1 MICDNCI
8 KADVCLKNHI
18 KSDLVYR
25 SDGEQKLYCEHFK
38 DKDLVVE
45 LPCKVGDTI
54 YVIPSETNYRLN
66 VLHNYSENN
75 RVYEQVVNKISFFED
90 NVYLLRTCDGMH
102 ACLSECYKINWFLIK
117 EEAEKALKEIE
128 QA

>member
-45 LPCKVGDTI
+45 LPCNAGDI
-54 YVIPSETNYRLN
+54 VYVINSANTQISQYYITEISIAEDITINGAQDIVNSIWTGRDFE
-66 VLHNYSENN
+66 VRDFGK
-75 RVYEQVVNKISFFED
+75 RV
-90 NVYLLRTCDGMH
+90 
-102 ACLSECYKINWFLIK
+102 FLAR
-117 EEAEKALKEIE
+117 EEAKEKLKERE
-128 QA
+128 Q